1 MNNIILNDNEKEE
14 EKKLLIKLKKELDYL
29 SDYNNF
35 KKINKKIKIKRLITK
50 ILSLIKYNLPY
61 EISFILLFIVFTLLN
76 NNSFFNNKIKKE
88 AYTKKT
94 IDNNKKITYMKEYKE
109 IVFNKLVYYS
119 KWYINKENEY
129 ERDII
134 TYALYNMNEDEI
146 INIINNYDN
155 INIDRILYRLDE
167 KKEIKKTINKE
178 DNNEIVIA
186 TLYFPLE
193 NDYIII
199 KDNCNN
205 KIDSKLLFVTYF
217 IIISLLI
224 YLSNEYNHKINLKEI
239 LRRIDDRYSDLTIE
253 EYKEILDIKESNY
266 RRLTR

>member
-1 MNNIILNDNEKEE
+1 MDNFILNDKEKEE
-14 EKKLLIKLKKELDYL
+14 LLIKLKKELDYL
-29 SDYNNF
+29 TKKDSLN
-35 KKINKKIKIKRLITK
+35 KINNSIKIKRLITK
-50 ILSLIKYNLPY
+50 ILSIIKYNLPY

-76 NNSFFNNKIKKE
+76 NNNFSNNKIKKE

-94 IDNNKKITYMKEYKE
+94 IDNNNKITYKKEYEEK
-109 IVFNKLVYYS
+109 VFNKLVYYS

-134 TYALYNMNEDEI
+134 TYALYNMDEDEI

-155 INIDRILYRLDE
+155 INIDRILYRLDS

-186 TLYFPLE
+186 TLYIPIE
-193 NDYIII
+193 NNYIII

-224 YLSNEYNHKINLKEI
+224 YLSNEYNNKINLKEI
-239 LRRIDDRYSDLTIE
+239 LRRINDRYSDITIE
-253 EYKEILDIKESNY
+253 EYKEIIDIKKSNY
-266 RRLTR
+266 KKLTR

>member
-35 KKINKKIKIKRLITK
+35 KKINKNIKIKRLITK
-50 ILSLIKYNLPY
+50 ILSIIKYNLPY

-167 KKEIKKTINKE
+167 KKRNKK
-178 DNNEIVIA
+178 
-186 TLYFPLE
+186 
-193 NDYIII
+193 
-199 KDNCNN
+199 
-205 KIDSKLLFVTYF
+205 
-217 IIISLLI
+217 
-224 YLSNEYNHKINLKEI
+224 
-239 LRRIDDRYSDLTIE
+239 
-253 EYKEILDIKESNY
+253 NY
-266 RRLTR
+266 

>member
-14 EKKLLIKLKKELDYL
+14 EKELLIKLKKELDYL

-35 KKINKKIKIKRLITK
+35 KKINKNIKIKRLITK
-50 ILSLIKYNLPY
+50 ILSIIKYNLPY

-167 KKEIKKTINKE
+167 KKEIKKILIKK
-178 DNNEIVIA
+178 
-186 TLYFPLE
+186 
-193 NDYIII
+193 IIM
-199 KDNCNN
+199 K
-205 KIDSKLLFVTYF
+205 
-217 IIISLLI
+217 
-224 YLSNEYNHKINLKEI
+224 
-239 LRRIDDRYSDLTIE
+239 
-253 EYKEILDIKESNY
+253 
-266 RRLTR
+266 

>member
-1 MNNIILNDNEKEE
+1 M
-14 EKKLLIKLKKELDYL
+14 
-29 SDYNNF
+29 
-35 KKINKKIKIKRLITK
+35 
-50 ILSLIKYNLPY
+50 
-61 EISFILLFIVFTLLN
+61 N

-167 KKEIKKTINKE
+167 KKK
-178 DNNEIVIA
+178 
-186 TLYFPLE
+186 
-193 NDYIII
+193 
-199 KDNCNN
+199 
-205 KIDSKLLFVTYF
+205 
-217 IIISLLI
+217 
-224 YLSNEYNHKINLKEI
+224 
-239 LRRIDDRYSDLTIE
+239 
-253 EYKEILDIKESNY
+253 
-266 RRLTR
+266 

>member
-14 EKKLLIKLKKELDYL
+14 EKELLIKLKKELDYL

-35 KKINKKIKIKRLITK
+35 KKINKNIKIKRLITK
-50 ILSLIKYNLPY
+50 ILSIIKYNLPY
-61 EISFILLFIVFTLLN
+61 EISFILLFIIFTLLN
-76 NNSFFNNKIKKE
+76 NNSFCNNKIKKE

-94 IDNNKKITYMKEYKE
+94 IDNNKKITYKKEYEEK
-109 IVFNKLVYYS
+109 VFNKLVYYS

-167 KKEIKKTINKE
+167 KKK
-178 DNNEIVIA
+178 
-186 TLYFPLE
+186 
-193 NDYIII
+193 
-199 KDNCNN
+199 
-205 KIDSKLLFVTYF
+205 
-217 IIISLLI
+217 
-224 YLSNEYNHKINLKEI
+224 
-239 LRRIDDRYSDLTIE
+239 
-253 EYKEILDIKESNY
+253 
-266 RRLTR
+266 

>member
-119 KWYINKENEY
+119 KWYINKE
-129 ERDII
+129 
-134 TYALYNMNEDEI
+134 
-146 INIINNYDN
+146 
-155 INIDRILYRLDE
+155 
-167 KKEIKKTINKE
+167 

-186 TLYFPLE
+186 TLYFPIE